1 MKRIQMEKKVSAGII
16 IYNGEPQKLLEPK
29 TVDIRFSLRTE
40 ADDQENLIKSQIDHN
55 VSYAKIRLFL
65 ETVLPNTVIC
75 GSHDLYD
82 CMKLTSDMD
91 NNLMVLPDC
100 GESILAAALHQKLN
114 SMCKE
119 FTYMEEIVI
128 YDPAQEITYRYQL
141 TDDEYDISLP
151 GGQWLGEM
159 SFWDDPWWERD
170 DVMTF
175 DNVAT
180 SKKELAKFAEDRVV
194 HEHNSREVF
203 TQLEIDITK
212 MFSAPEEE
220 TQEGSE
226 NTDAD
231 VIRVDFGKG

>member
-1 MKRIQMEKKVSAGII
+1 MEKKVSAGII
-16 IYNGEPQKLLEPK
+16 IYSGEPQKLLEPK
-29 TVDIRFSLRTE
+29 TIEIKFSLRTE
-40 ADDQENLIKSQIDHN
+40 AEDTENLMQSQIDHN

-82 CMKLTSDMD
+82 CLKLTSDMD

-114 SMCKE
+114 AICKE

-151 GGQWLGEM
+151 GGQ
-159 SFWDDPWWERD
+159 
-170 DVMTF
+170 
-175 DNVAT
+175 
-180 SKKELAKFAEDRVV
+180 
-194 HEHNSREVF
+194 
-203 TQLEIDITK
+203 
-212 MFSAPEEE
+212 
-220 TQEGSE
+220 
-226 NTDAD
+226 
-231 VIRVDFGKG
+231 

>member
-1 MKRIQMEKKVSAGII
+1 MEKKVSAGII

-40 ADDQENLIKSQIDHN
+40 ADDSENLMQSQIDHN

-65 ETVLPNTVIC
+65 ETVLPNTIIC
-75 GSHDLYD
+75 GSHDLPD
-82 CMKLTSDMD
+82 CLKLTAGMD

-141 TDDEYDISLP
+141 TDDELDVSMP
-151 GGQWLGEM
+151 GGQWLGEL

-175 DNVAT
+175 DNLAT
-180 SKKELAKFAEDRVV
+180 NKKELAKFAEDRVV
-194 HEHNSREVF
+194 HEYNSREVF

-212 MFSAPEEE
+212 MFSAPEESE
-220 TQEGSE
+220 QEGSE

-231 VIRVDFGKG
+231 IIRVDFGKGWQTH

>member
-1 MKRIQMEKKVSAGII
+1 MEKKVSAGII
-16 IYNGEPQKLLEPK
+16 IYNGEPLKLLEPK
-29 TVDIRFSLRTE
+29 TVEIKFSLRTE
-40 ADDQENLIKSQIDHN
+40 SDDPDHIIQSQIDHN
-55 VSYAKIRLFL
+55 ISYAKIRLFL

-75 GSHDLYD
+75 SSHDLHD
-82 CMKLTSDMD
+82 CLKLTADMD

-141 TDDEYDISLP
+141 TDDELDVSMP
-151 GGQWLGEM
+151 GGQWLGEL

-175 DNVAT
+175 DNVA
-180 SKKELAKFAEDRVV
+180 SNKKELAKFEEDRVF
-194 HEHNSREVF
+194 HEQSSREIF
-203 TQLEIDITK
+203 TQLEVDICK
-212 MFSAPEEE
+212 MFADTEAEEAE
-220 TQEGSE
+220 GQE
-226 NTDAD
+226 NVDAD